1 MKKTTVQAIWDEDEN
16 SVKVQSNSLAA
27 SEKNNGTFEN
37 ASVDGQED
45 GEAEMD
51 EPEIDEESDGVD
63 EILTRRK

>member
-1 MKKTTVQAIWDEDEN
+1 
-16 SVKVQSNSLAA
+16 VQSNSLAA

>member
-1 MKKTTVQAIWDEDEN
+1 
-16 SVKVQSNSLAA
+16 VQSNSLAA

-37 ASVDGQED
+37 ASVDGLED